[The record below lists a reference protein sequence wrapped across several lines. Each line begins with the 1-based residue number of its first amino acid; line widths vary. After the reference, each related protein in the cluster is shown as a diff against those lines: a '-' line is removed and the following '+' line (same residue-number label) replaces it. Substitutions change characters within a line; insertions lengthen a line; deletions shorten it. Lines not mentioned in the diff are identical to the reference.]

1 MIKTLLK
8 KSIVVASHN
17 KGKIKEFKSLFSRY
31 NVKITTSSSIGIEE
45 VDETGKTFE
54 ENAVLKAKSIPEG
67 LISLSDDSGLCIKA
81 LKDEPGILSARF
93 ARNCGGWYEAM
104 RKLYEKIKINNLNST
119 DAKFV
124 SVIALRWEDSSL
136 SLFRGE
142 INGFISWPPRGEN
155 GFGYDPFFIPSGYK
169 KTFGQMNHD
178 KKILIDHR
186 YQAFK
191 KIAKLHLKN
200 N

>member
-1 MIKTLLK
+1 MIELSIMASKELFKIQKSNRKVLTKTLLK
-8 KSIVVASHN
+8 KVLL
-17 KGKIKEFKSLFSRY
+17 SLYTIGEKLRNLKVCSLDTML
-31 NVKITTSSSIGIEE
+31 KLLLPSSIGIEE

-54 ENAVLKAKSIPEG
+54 ENALLKAKSILEG

-119 DAKFV
+119 EAKFV

-136 SLFRGE
+136 SIFRGE
-142 INGFISWPPRGEN
+142 VSGFI
-155 GFGYDPFFIPSGYK
+155 FGLQEEKTVLVMILFLFHRVTK
-169 KTFGQMNHD
+169 KLWSD
-178 KKILIDHR
+178 ES
-186 YQAFK
+186 
-191 KIAKLHLKN
+191 
-200 N
+200 

>member
-8 KSIVVASHN
+8 KSVIIASHN
-17 KGKIKEFKSLFSRY
+17 EGKIKEFKSLFSGY

-45 VDETGKTFE
+45 VEETGKTFE

-81 LKDEPGILSARF
+81 LKDEPGIFSARF

-104 RKLYEKIKINNLNST
+104 KKLHEKIKINGHDST
-119 DAKFV
+119 EAKFV

-136 SLFRGE
+136 STFRGE
-142 INGFISWPPRGEN
+142 VNGFISWPPRGEN

-169 KTFGQMNHD
+169 KTFAQMNHN

-191 KIAKLHLKN
+191 EIAKLHLKN